1 MKKFLPVSLACLL
14 MISTIAVHPQEK
26 RVITLDDLALI
37 KEVGSPRIS
46 PDGNWVVYT
55 VSSHDMKEDKKT
67 SDLWM
72 TSWDG
77 SRSARLTHT
86 KESES
91 APRWS
96 PDGRYLAFLSS
107 RTVENETDQLWLM
120 NRAGGEAERVTD
132 LKGGMTDYV
141 FSPDGKQIALVVKDP
156 DPEAQDEKSK
166 EKKTPKPIVID
177 RFQFKVDEEGYLGK
191 LRKHIYLFDI
201 ATRKAE
207 ILTPGPFDEMLPA
220 WSPDS
225 SKIAFVSKRGAD
237 PDRHDNYDIFI
248 IEARPGAEARQL
260 TTYTGADCDP
270 TWESYP
276 VWSPD
281 GKHIAYIRGGD
292 PKLIYYAVYQLAVI
306 RADGGEERLIAPA
319 MDRNITKPR
328 WAGESIYFLL
338 ESDRVIHLAR
348 IPSSGGQ
355 VERVIEG
362 KREVTDFDLGAGG
375 KIAAVFASPH
385 APAEVYAMD
394 GKEPR
399 MISNQNAELMSKLKL
414 SAVEEI
420 SFRSKDGTVINGFVV
435 RPVDYQPGKK
445 YPTILRIHGG
455 PVWQFYNN
463 FHFDWQLYAAR
474 GYAVVAANPRGSSG
488 RGEAFAKAIYADWG
502 NKDADDVLAAID
514 YVTSQGIAD
523 ADRLGIGGWS
533 YGGILT
539 NYVIARDRRFKAAVS
554 GSGISNVLAGYGTDM
569 YIREYEAELGTPW
582 GNTDL
587 WLKLSHPFLKADRI
601 KTPTLFLCGEKDFNV
616 PLVNSEQMYQ
626 ALRSLGVDTQLVIYP
641 GEYHEIAKPGYL
653 RDRLERYLAWY
664 DKYLKADSA
673 IKSAQ

>member
-1 MKKFLPVSLACLL
+1 MKKLLMLTLACSLA
-14 MISTIAVHPQEK
+14 ISTLAAPSQDK
-26 RVITLDDLALI
+26 RFVTLDDLALI
-37 KEVGSPRIS
+37 KEVGSPQIS
-46 PDGNWVVYT
+46 PDGNWVAYT
-55 VSSHDMKEDKKT
+55 VTTHDTKEDKKN

-72 TSWDG
+72 TAWDG
-77 SRSARLTHT
+77 SRSIQLTHN

-107 RTVENETDQLWLM
+107 RAVENETDQLWLM

-132 LKGGMTDYV
+132 MKGGVTDYA
-141 FSPDGKQIALVVKDP
+141 FSPDGKRIALVVKDP
-156 DPEAQDEKSK
+156 DPDAPDEKSK

-177 RFQFKVDEEGYLGK
+177 RFQFKLDEEGYLGK
-191 LRKHIYLFDI
+191 LRQHIYLFDI

-207 ILTPGPFDEMLPA
+207 ILTPGNFDEMLPA

-237 PDRHDNYDIFI
+237 PDRHDNYDIFL
-248 IEARPGAEARQL
+248 IEARAGAEARQL

-276 VWSPD
+276 AWSAD
-281 GKHIAYIRGGD
+281 GKQIAYIRGGD

-306 RADGGEERLIAPA
+306 SVDGGASRLIAPSL
-319 MDRNITKPR
+319 DRNMTKPR
-328 WAGESIYFLL
+328 WSGEWIYFLL
-338 ESDRVIHLAR
+338 EDDRVVHLAR
-348 IPSSGGQ
+348 VPSSGGQ
-355 VERVIEG
+355 VERALAG
-362 KREVTDFDLGAGG
+362 RREVSNFDLTASG
-375 KIAAVFASPH
+375 KMVALFASPH

-394 GKEPR
+394 AKEPR
-399 MISNQNAELMSKLKL
+399 VISNQNTELMSKLKL
-414 SAVEEI
+414 GAVEEI
-420 SFRSKDGTVINGFVV
+420 SFKSKDGTLIHGFVV
-435 RPVDYQPGKK
+435 KPPDYQPGKK

-463 FHFDWQLYAAR
+463 FMFDWQMFAAR
-474 GYAVVAANPRGSSG
+474 GYAVVAADPRGSSG

-502 NKDADDVLAAID
+502 NKDAEDVLAAVD
-514 YVTSQGIAD
+514 YVTAQGVAD
-523 ADRLGIGGWS
+523 AERLGVGGWS

-587 WLKLSHPFLKADRI
+587 WLKLSHPFLRADRI
-601 KTPTLFLCGEKDFNV
+601 KTPTLFMCGEKDFNV
-616 PLVNSEQMYQ
+616 PLINSEQMYQ
-626 ALRSLGVDTQLVIYP
+626 ALRSLAVDTQLVIYP
-641 GEYHEIAKPGYL
+641 GEYHEISKPSYL

-664 DKYLKADSA
+664 DKYLKPEQAA
-673 IKSAQ
+673 KSAQ